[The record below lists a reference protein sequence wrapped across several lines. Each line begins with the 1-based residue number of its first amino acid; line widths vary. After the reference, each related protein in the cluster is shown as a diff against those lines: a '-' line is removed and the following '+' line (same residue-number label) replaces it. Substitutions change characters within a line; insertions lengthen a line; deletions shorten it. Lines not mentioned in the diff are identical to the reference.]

1 MAPER
6 LFFALILV
14 FRADIPRS
22 PFPCPSGIG
31 HWPKRLEK
39 DMANCHMTGADE
51 SPVSGLRAACTKLIK
66 TNFASPIRFLNLTTT
81 LATRDV
87 FNPVIP
93 PLASA
98 TRPSRRIRKRLFDF
112 I

>member
-1 MAPER
+1 
-6 LFFALILV
+6 L
-14 FRADIPRS
+14 S
-22 PFPCPSGIG
+22 IG
-31 HWPKRLEK
+31 HRALAQTGRASTLFIIIHHWWNKEQARLEK

-51 SPVSGLRAACTKLIK
+51 DPVSGLRAACTKLIK

-93 PLASA
+93 LLASA